1 MRKAIVTGG
10 FGFIGAYLVRRLL
23 NDGWE
28 VTVVDSLVRGDRNRL
43 LDIIDSFEFY
53 DTDIRNEEALVKIF
67 KGSSVVVHLAAIN
80 GTENFYNIPELVL
93 DVGLRGILAVV
104 NACRRANVPDLV
116 IASSAEVYQT
126 APVVPTSEDVPLMLP
141 DSLNPRYSYGAS
153 KIISEIIAFNYARE
167 HFDKIQ
173 VFRPHNIYGP
183 DMGWKHVI
191 PEFLERAK
199 KIVINETQKQKFPI
213 QGDGKETRAFCFID
227 DAVEGII
234 MMYERGKTRQV
245 YHIGNDEEVSI
256 EKLVELV
263 GKTFNA
269 NFIIEPSLASIGST
283 RRRCPDITKIKSLG
297 FLPQTRLSDGINK
310 TAAWYKNRTSQNSK
324 NALL

>member
-1 MRKAIVTGG
+1 MK
-10 FGFIGAYLVRRLL
+10 
-23 NDGWE
+23 
-28 VTVVDSLVRGDRNRL
+28 
-43 LDIIDSFEFY
+43 
-53 DTDIRNEEALVKIF
+53 
-67 KGSSVVVHLAAIN
+67 
-80 GTENFYNIPELVL
+80 
-93 DVGLRGILAVV
+93 
-104 NACRRANVPDLV
+104 
-116 IASSAEVYQT
+116 
-126 APVVPTSEDVPLMLP
+126 
-141 DSLNPRYSYGAS
+141 
-153 KIISEIIAFNYARE
+153 SEIIAFNYARD

-199 KIVINETQKQKFPI
+199 QIVNNETQKQKFPI

-234 MMYERGKTRQV
+234 AMYERGKTRQV

-269 NFIIEPSLASIGST
+269 NFIIEPSLANIGST

-310 TAAWYKNRTSQNSK
+310 TAAWYKKRTSQNSK
-324 NALL
+324 NVLL